1 MIMIDKE
8 LLGKIIQTLKQLNVS
23 GFESMDMLVGCV
35 SALMSVYNNTPESE
49 KIVEKEAQ

>member
-49 KIVEKEAQ
+49 EIVEKEAQ

>member
-8 LLGKIIQTLKQLNVS
+8 LLGKIIQTLKMLDVK

-49 KIVEKEAQ
+49 ETEQQEA

>member
-8 LLGKIIQTLKQLNVS
+8 LLGKIIQTLKQLDVR

-35 SALMSVYNNTPESE
+35 SALMSVYNTPEE
-49 KIVEKEAQ
+49 TKQQEA